1 MLDILIIRPEFSALR
16 QMGCLD
22 LGVII
27 LTKPTAISHA
37 LIQPG
42 ICLLAP
48 PGLLL
53 AIRGLLK
60 NPPLP
65 WASRLLCFIRVA
77 FYEKI

>member
-37 LIQPG
+37 LYTARDLFISTAG
-42 ICLLAP
+42 LASCY
-48 PGLLL
+48 
-53 AIRGLLK
+53 
-60 NPPLP
+60 
-65 WASRLLCFIRVA
+65 SRLTKKTSIALGLPPIV
-77 FYEKI
+77 FYPSGIL